1 MQSTAQSRK
10 NRAFCA
16 VNCTKS
22 EKSCVLCSQ
31 LHKVGKIMRFVQ
43 STAQNL
49 KRFVLS
55 AIIWLSLPKN
65 RPFLPI
71 TAKMQALFYFHS
83 LFVVEFDYIR
93 LLGIKQLSLSI
104 GIGSSHIQMIPPFP
118 RFRKALSNTLYFL
131 ISRRSGAALFLISN
145 G

>member
-1 MQSTAQSRK
+1 MQP
-10 NRAFCA
+10 
-16 VNCTKS
+16 
-22 EKSCVLCSQ
+22 
-31 LHKVGKIMRFVQ
+31 
-43 STAQNL
+43 TAQNL
-49 KRFVLS
+49 KRFVIS

-118 RFRKALSNTLYFL
+118 
-131 ISRRSGAALFLISN
+131 
-145 G
+145 

>member
-1 MQSTAQSRK
+1 MPPAAQK
-10 NRAFCA
+10 
-16 VNCTKS
+16 
-22 EKSCVLCSQ
+22 
-31 LHKVGKIMRFVQ
+31 
-43 STAQNL
+43 L
-49 KRFVLS
+49 KQFVLS

-118 RFRKALSNTLYFL
+118 
-131 ISRRSGAALFLISN
+131 
-145 G
+145 